1 MPQAFG
7 WMPHVF
13 FVGLPMTLIKL
24 ANFLVEKL
32 GEQLG
37 EQVTKIVNLAT
48 EFIQLDVSSLT
59 WVSAA
64 CTVGL
69 LVISFFYYS
78 WRKQINKIK

>member
-1 MPQAFG
+1 MSI
-7 WMPHVF
+7 
-13 FVGLPMTLIKL
+13 IKL
-24 ANFLVEKL
+24 ANLLVEKL

-48 EFIQLDVSSLT
+48 EFVQLNVSSLT

-69 LVISFFYYS
+69 LVISFFYYK
-78 WRKQINKIK
+78 WRKQINKEKI